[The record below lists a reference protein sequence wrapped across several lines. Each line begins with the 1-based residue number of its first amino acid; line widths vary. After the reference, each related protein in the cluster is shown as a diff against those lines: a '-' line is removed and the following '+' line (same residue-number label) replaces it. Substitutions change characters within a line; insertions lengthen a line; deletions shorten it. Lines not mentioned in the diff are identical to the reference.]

1 MLLLWHLGAQNW
13 KNTSTYTKNKTWIF
27 MLLFLF
33 EFTVVI
39 RYTFQM
45 YELSVYLPMLVVT

>member
-13 KNTSTYTKNKTWIF
+13 KNTGTYTKNKTWIF
-27 MLLFLF
+27 ILLFLY

-45 YELSVYLPMLVVT
+45 YKLKIYLPMLVVT